1 MTFEFFLPH
10 NGTFKNI
17 HLNITDKKQNKIYTF
32 RTSLQILEKEWNT
45 AKQRPNNIYLKK
57 SKKLNVKLDGLKKEL
72 ADYMRAQR
80 SDKIHLKQ
88 RTMAKIIK
96 LICST
101 SINKVSK
108 ENISYPENSLLY
120 YMQWYISIKKGLICN
135 STFKRYKV
143 FFHLLERFEGF
154 LCKKLYLEDINT
166 DFIKDFMAFGKEEEY
181 SDNTIVRTIHFVK
194 TILNFAERKG
204 IRTHVRELE
213 IRREKQHCEL
223 ATLSEKEIMEI
234 KSTEVSVEM
243 QYAKDWLLISCYT
256 GQRFSDFM
264 RFSKEQLIKVN
275 SKICISFTQQKTHK
289 KILLP
294 LHPTVMST
302 LKRYDGNFP
311 PPLDMK
317 QYNNSIKQIAKQA
330 QLRNL
335 IKAKKRIGHRV
346 KCYDMEKWEVLS
358 SHIGRRSFATNFYG
372 KIPTPLLMDA
382 TGHSTEQMFLRYIN
396 PLDEDRILSLSSYF
410 DRVYQERMVV

>member
-10 NGTFKNI
+10 SGTCKNI
-17 HLNITDKKQNKIYTF
+17 HLNITDKQQNKIYRF
-32 RTSLQILEKEWNT
+32 RTSLQILEKDWDT
-45 AKQRPNNIYLKK
+45 IKQRPTNIYLKK
-57 SKKLNVKLDGLKKEL
+57 YKKLNAKLDGLKKEV
-72 ADYMRAQR
+72 AEYIRVKR
-80 SDKIHLKQ
+80 SGKSQVKQ
-88 RTMAKIIK
+88 REIAKTIK
-96 LICST
+96 WICS
-101 SINKVSK
+101 SNKVSK
-108 ENISYPENSLLY
+108 EHVNYPENSFLY

-135 STFKRYKV
+135 STIKRYKV

-154 LCKKLYLEDINT
+154 LCKKLYLEDINI
-166 DFIKDFMAFGKEEEY
+166 DFIKNFMFFGKEEEY

-204 IRTHVRELE
+204 VRTHVRELE

-223 ATLSEKEIMEI
+223 ATLSEREILQI
-234 KSTEVSVEM
+234 NSTIVSDEM

-264 RFSKEQLIKVN
+264 RFSKEQLINVN
-275 SKICISFTQQKTHK
+275 NKICIGFTQRKTHK

-294 LHPTVMST
+294 LHPVVMNI

-311 PPLDMK
+311 PSLDMR
-317 QYNNSIKQIAKQA
+317 QYNCSIKEIAKQA
-330 QLRNL
+330 QLKGL
-335 IKAKKRIGHRV
+335 IKAKKRVGHRV
-346 KCYDMEKWEVLS
+346 KCYNMEKWEVLS

-396 PLDEDRILSLSSYF
+396 PLDENRILSLSSYF
-410 DRVYQERMVV
+410 DRVYKDRMVV